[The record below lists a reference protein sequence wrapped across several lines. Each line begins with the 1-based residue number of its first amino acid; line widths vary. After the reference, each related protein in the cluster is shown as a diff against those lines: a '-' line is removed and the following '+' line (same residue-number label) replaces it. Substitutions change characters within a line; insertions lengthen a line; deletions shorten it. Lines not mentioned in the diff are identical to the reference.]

1 MGRLR
6 QRMDRLEG
14 HAHGTMNEAQQL
26 LAMAQ
31 DLVEDIHDGV
41 TIAIDSPALE
51 AIREKLRA
59 WGVELPEGAL
69 EITVKIRE

>member
-1 MGRLR
+1 
-6 QRMDRLEG
+6 
-14 HAHGTMNEAQQL
+14 
-26 LAMAQ
+26 
-31 DLVEDIHDGV
+31 
-41 TIAIDSPALE
+41 LE